1 MTGRLEQAVASMRSH
16 PVDFPT
22 FIHRVPVLGIR
33 GSFSLSS
40 PRPHSPHTL
49 LLPQS
54 PPSFL
59 ISHSFLPISLS
70 YISLSPL
77 CCFFLF
83 WVMNYCV
90 ALFTLG
96 SFILSIHVLIC
107 KLWLITAFVIIS
119 IIYFKAVHQAFGQ
132 ALLTL
137 FDLLYVQCL
146 FAKKNYHIS
155 QPCVSSVKPCCYFP
169 GASASGMVVGK
180 KKRW

>member
-1 MTGRLEQAVASMRSH
+1 
-16 PVDFPT
+16 
-22 FIHRVPVLGIR
+22 
-33 GSFSLSS
+33 
-40 PRPHSPHTL
+40 
-49 LLPQS
+49 
-54 PPSFL
+54 
-59 ISHSFLPISLS
+59 
-70 YISLSPL
+70 
-77 CCFFLF
+77 
-83 WVMNYCV
+83 MNYCV

-180 KKRW
+180 KKGDRILYLNLRLHHFERSLLHWYILLFQK